1 MSTNN
6 MVASE
11 KEMFQGDAKDFQGL
25 ESVGET
31 GSNTGG
37 DVASASAHIY
47 PGWKDSSIRTINEI
61 GKSELSTQLIAFA
74 VK

>member
-1 MSTNN
+1 M
-6 MVASE
+6 
-11 KEMFQGDAKDFQGL
+11 
-25 ESVGET
+25 ESVGKT

-47 PGWKDSSIRTINEI
+47 PGWKDSRIRIIDEI
-61 GKSELSTQLIAFA
+61 GKFELSTQLIALA